1 MKRIPE
7 PQLME
12 SEAQARAYAE
22 TDFSEPHNA
31 FVEHFQIRFP
41 AFMEGTVLD
50 LGCGTADVIIRFAG
64 TYPKVHI
71 TGVDGAQEMLDIGS
85 KDVNAR
91 GLMNQVSL
99 KRCLLPDRELSK
111 VKFHA
116 LLSNSLLHHLS
127 DPSVLWDTVR
137 ICGVPSAPVF
147 IMDLLRPDDENTAKN
162 LVHQYASD
170 APALL
175 QEDFY
180 NSLCAAYTLD
190 EIQGQLAAAGMDYM
204 KTEQISD
211 RHGIVWGILL

>member
-1 MKRIPE
+1 MD
-7 PQLME
+7 
-12 SEAQARAYAE
+12 SEAQATAYAE

-50 LGCGTADVIIRFAG
+50 LGCGTADVIIRFAEI
-64 TYPKVHI
+64 YPKAHI
-71 TGVDGAQEMLDIGS
+71 TGVDGAQAMLDIGK
-85 KDVNAR
+85 KDLR
-91 GLMNQVSL
+91 SQGLYNQVFL
-99 KRCLLPDRELSK
+99 KQSILPDEKLCA
-111 VKFHA
+111 VKFNA
-116 LLSNSLLHHLS
+116 VISNSLLHHLS

-147 IMDLLRPDDENTAKN
+147 IMDLLRPDDENTAQH

-180 NSLCAAYTLD
+180 NSLCAAYTLN
-190 EIQGQLAAAGMDYM
+190 EIQGQLAAAGMDYL

-211 RHGIVWGILL
+211 RHGIVWGIIL